1 MVHDKNTNRSG
12 LKLFQRHIALPAEHG
27 AWVFLF
33 SPLFIGIFA
42 AGTFRPASLVLV
54 LAALAGFLARQPL
67 TIAVKVYSRRR
78 PGTELAA
85 AWFWLLLYG
94 VLSGAAALG
103 LILLGHAIV
112 LWLALPALPVLAWY
126 LWLIS
131 KRSERR
137 QAIVE
142 VAASGILAL
151 GAPAAYWIGLNAY
164 HPLGWLLWGLCW
176 LQATGSII
184 YVYLRL
190 QQRRLS
196 SMPDNQMRWQ
206 MARPALTF
214 NLLPVAVAAVLALSG
229 VVSGWLV
236 LAFGIQFA
244 EAVWGALKPAV
255 KAKPTAIGI
264 RQLLVSSLFTLIFIL
279 AW

>member
-42 AGTFRPASLVLV
+42 GGTFRPASLVLV

>member
-33 SPLFIGIFA
+33 SPLLIGIFA
-42 AGTFRPASLVLV
+42 AGTFRWASLVLV

-78 PGTELAA
+78 PGTELAT

-94 VLSGAAALG
+94 MLSGAAALG

-196 SMPDNQMRWQ
+196 SMPNNQMRWQ

-214 NLLPVAVAAVLALSG
+214 NLLPVAVAAALALSG

-255 KAKPTAIGI
+255 KAKPTAIGV
-264 RQLLVSSLFTLIFIL
+264 RQLLVSSLFTLMFIL

>member
-12 LKLFQRHIALPAEHG
+12 LKLFQRHIALPVEHG

-33 SPLFIGIFA
+33 SPLLIGIFA
-42 AGTFRPASLVLV
+42 AGTLRWASLVLV

-94 VLSGAAALG
+94 SLSGAAALG
-103 LILLGHAIV
+103 LIFLGHAIV

-196 SMPDNQMRWQ
+196 SMPDSQMRWQ
-206 MARPALTF
+206 MAKPALTF
-214 NLLPVAVAAVLALSG
+214 NLLPVAVAAALAISG

-264 RQLLVSSLFTLIFIL
+264 RQLIVSSLFTLIFIL

>member
-1 MVHDKNTNRSG
+1 MVHDKNIARSR

-42 AGTFRPASLVLV
+42 AGTFRWASLVLV
-54 LAALAGFLARQPL
+54 LAALTGFLARQPL

-78 PGTELAA
+78 PGTELAI

-94 VLSGAAALG
+94 ALSGAAALG

-151 GAPAAYWIGLNAY
+151 GAPAAYWIGLNTY

-196 SMPDNQMRWQ
+196 SMPDSHMRWQ
-206 MARPALTF
+206 MARPALIS
-214 NLLPVAVAAVLALSG
+214 NMLPVAVTAALVLSG
-229 VVSGWLV
+229 VVSSWLV
-236 LAFGIQFA
+236 LAFAIQFA

-255 KAKPTAIGI
+255 KAKPTAIGL